1 MPNKILPLL
10 LIMLL
15 VTPRIAAQNQQQS
28 LTLESALDQAIA
40 ASPSLRAAHYNTRAA
55 EFSKRAAWG
64 MHLPQLSASA
74 SYTYMSQD
82 IGHFDLN
89 GPKNQ
94 LVGVLGQLPIPPQ
107 IIGALKGLDLSYT
120 LQKRDFAI
128 VGANLMVP
136 IYTGGKLNAASNA
149 GKIRYK
155 QAQVEERQDENTLF
169 TQVAQQYWGL
179 ALSRNVESV
188 QEQLVEAMKV
198 HAQNAAHLEANG
210 MIAKGEKLFV
220 EMSLAQAQAAL
231 TAAKGNTQTVN
242 SALGSSFTEKFQLKS
257 AEVDYLPLTPMF
269 ITEAIEPLIYFKQKV
284 AENNLALEQVELLKR
299 LSKEAVRAER
309 GDFTPQVAALAGANL
324 WNYNLTDQIPK
335 WFVGAGIRWNIFDG
349 LQREYRY
356 SAARNQVRRVEQLEA
371 KAEIDI
377 QVLVEKLYTEL
388 TSAVQAVKA
397 SDATIAFAIEYLRIK
412 KEGFAQGMTSAADV
426 MDAELNLSKTR
437 TERVAAAY
445 RFDVALTNLLSL
457 ACQTDRFTQYQNSP
471 SAKTISIN

>member
-1 MPNKILPLL
+1 
-10 LIMLL
+10 
-15 VTPRIAAQNQQQS
+15 
-28 LTLESALDQAIA
+28 
-40 ASPSLRAAHYNTRAA
+40 
-55 EFSKRAAWG
+55 
-64 MHLPQLSASA
+64 
-74 SYTYMSQD
+74 
-82 IGHFDLN
+82 
-89 GPKNQ
+89 
-94 LVGVLGQLPIPPQ
+94 
-107 IIGALKGLDLSYT
+107 
-120 LQKRDFAI
+120 
-128 VGANLMVP
+128 
-136 IYTGGKLNAASNA
+136 
-149 GKIRYK
+149 
-155 QAQVEERQDENTLF
+155 
-169 TQVAQQYWGL
+169 
-179 ALSRNVESV
+179 
-188 QEQLVEAMKV
+188 
-198 HAQNAAHLEANG
+198 
-210 MIAKGEKLFV
+210 
-220 EMSLAQAQAAL
+220 
-231 TAAKGNTQTVN
+231 
-242 SALGSSFTEKFQLKS
+242 
-257 AEVDYLPLTPMF
+257 
-269 ITEAIEPLIYFKQKV
+269 
-284 AENNLALEQVELLKR
+284 
-299 LSKEAVRAER
+299 

-437 TERVAAAY
+437 TEREAAAY